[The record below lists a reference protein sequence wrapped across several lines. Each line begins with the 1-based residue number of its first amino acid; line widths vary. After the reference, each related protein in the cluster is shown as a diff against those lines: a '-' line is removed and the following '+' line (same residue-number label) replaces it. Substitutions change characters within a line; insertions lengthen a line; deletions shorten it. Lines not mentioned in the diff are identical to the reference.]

1 MDNNQQQPQQVPQ
14 QQPYYPQPTPQY
26 AQPPQVNQDD
36 TLGNWMLTLFLA
48 GIPIIGFIML
58 LVWGFGGNPS
68 GRRNY
73 ARAALIWQVIGIVVS
88 IALVAVFGGAIAS
101 AAYYY

>member
-1 MDNNQQQPQQVPQ
+1 MDNNQQQPQQAP

-26 AQPPQVNQDD
+26 VQQPQVSQDD
-36 TLGNWMLTLFLA
+36 SLGNWVLTLFLA
-48 GIPIIGFIML
+48 GIPVIGFIML

-73 ARAALIWQVIGIVVS
+73 ARAALIWQVIAIVATIV
-88 IALVAVFGGAIAS
+88 LVALFGGAIAS